1 MIRSVAISIV
11 ALLLSVGAA
20 RADVAM
26 AWSQSV
32 GTIVVAHP
40 KVIEGFDRSG
50 EKKLWSREG
59 LVSPSA
65 IVTSRDGNVV
75 AILDG
80 FNDQIA
86 LVTVANGEVALHE
99 TPGTPVAAA
108 FFEREAWVTL
118 RDRSRVLR
126 ITPDGVVTEF
136 EVAMDPALIAAS
148 DLFVFVYSR
157 AEGLLQ
163 EIDPKS
169 GQVTRSLLLGAGG
182 TDLEIRPPRPFD
194 PPGATAYLCRP
205 TAGRIVVVN
214 LNKMELQ
221 ERGLGAAPSDLTFVE
236 LGAQLLSFDPGTS
249 VIADPVK
256 EALHIAHNPNLPG
269 KTSEATSQP
278 TPVDRVVVTG
288 AGLFAFDSGNGILY
302 RIERRATTKV
312 ASGLTA
318 TSFVPTDEVLF
329 TWDAK
334 AGRPRRE
341 GTVK

>member
-1 MIRSVAISIV
+1 MIRAVALSVL

-26 AWSQSV
+26 AWSQSA

-40 KVIEGFDRSG
+40 KIIEGFDRSG
-50 EKKLWSREG
+50 EKKLWSAEG
-59 LVSPSA
+59 LVSPSS
-65 IVTSRDGNVV
+65 IVTSQDGKVV

-80 FNDQIA
+80 FEDQIA
-86 LVTVANGEVALHE
+86 LVTVANGAVALYE
-99 TPGTPVAAA
+99 APGTPVAAA
-108 FFEREAWVTL
+108 FFGRDAWVTL
-118 RDRSRVLR
+118 RDLSRVLR

-136 EVAMDPALIAAS
+136 EVAMDPALIAVS

-169 GQVTRSLLLGAGG
+169 GQVTRNVVLGAGG
-182 TDLEIRPPRPFD
+182 SDLEIRPPRPFD
-194 PPGATAYLCRP
+194 PPGAMAYLCRP
-205 TAGRIVVVN
+205 TAGRIVVVD
-214 LNKMELQ
+214 LNRMEIQ
-221 ERGLGAAPSDLTFVE
+221 ERGIGAAPADLTFVE
-236 LGAQLLSFDPGTS
+236 FGAQLLSFDPGTS
-249 VIADPVK
+249 VIADPVR
-256 EALHIAHNPNLPG
+256 ESLHIAHNPNVPG
-269 KTSEATSQP
+269 QNSQESSQP

-302 RIERRATTKV
+302 RIEKRATTKV

-318 TSFVPTDEVLF
+318 TSFVPTNEALF

-334 AGRPRRE
+334 AGKPRRE
-341 GTVK
+341 KTTE